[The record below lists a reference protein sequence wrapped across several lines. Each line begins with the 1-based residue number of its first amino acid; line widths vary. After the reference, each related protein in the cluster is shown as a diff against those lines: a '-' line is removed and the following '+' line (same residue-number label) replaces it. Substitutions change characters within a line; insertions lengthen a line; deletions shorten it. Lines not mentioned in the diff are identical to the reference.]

1 MYIKNGI
8 AYSSD
13 STVGIKIRDIVLAD
27 NYCICVKFNDGN
39 IYMSTALLFSLPNYK
54 QTITL
59 PLRLRLI

>member
-27 NYCICVKFNDGN
+27 IYCICVKFNDG
-39 IYMSTALLFSLPNYK
+39 
-54 QTITL
+54 ITKISDFK
-59 PLRLRLI
+59 PLT